1 MAKAVVYRIQPE
13 DATELTEQEL
23 RKAISGQLAPDED
36 DTIIKHIGIFP
47 SCYSREDTVVL
58 VKFANTPKF
67 LSSLVEDPTS
77 SHFITFDDGVRVEID
92 RNFTEFTPVNRP
104 DETQGVEAEYV

>member
-36 DTIIKHIGIFP
+36 EAIIKHIGIFP
-47 SCYSREDTVVL
+47 SCHCRKDTVIL

-67 LSSLVEDPTS
+67 LSSLVED
-77 SHFITFDDGVRVEID
+77 FITFDDGVRVEID
-92 RNFTEFTPVNRP
+92 RNFTGFTPVNRP
-104 DETQGVEAEYV
+104 DETQGIEAEYV